1 MEETNIPDE
10 LTYHEP
16 HSYPDNSQ
24 QSKSWLFVA
33 SKIVSAI
40 FTPFMVPFVAFL
52 MLFFFTY
59 LRVLPFQYKLTILI
73 MVYCFTILLPML
85 SIYLLQKV
93 NGWTLREL
101 GRREKRFLP
110 YGFTILSY
118 IGCLITMYST
128 HTPRYMSGIIWAT
141 LLCMLICA
149 LVNLKWK
156 ISTHMAGCGMIVGGL
171 LSFCFLFQYNPVWWL
186 CVCIILAGMLGT
198 ARIVVRQHSLNEV
211 GGGFL
216 VGLCC
221 GIVGILF
228 I

>member
-1 MEETNIPDE
+1 MKETYLRNIARV
-10 LTYHEP
+10 L
-16 HSYPDNSQ
+16 
-24 QSKSWLFVA
+24 
-33 SKIVSAI
+33 SAV
-40 FTPFMVPFVAFL
+40 FTPFYVPTVGFAALFL
-52 MLFFFTY
+52 FTY
-59 LRVLPFQYKLTILI
+59 LK
-73 MVYCFTILLPML
+73 MLPMFYQL
-85 SIYLLQKV
+85 IVVGIVYLFTVVFPMAAIYFYQKV